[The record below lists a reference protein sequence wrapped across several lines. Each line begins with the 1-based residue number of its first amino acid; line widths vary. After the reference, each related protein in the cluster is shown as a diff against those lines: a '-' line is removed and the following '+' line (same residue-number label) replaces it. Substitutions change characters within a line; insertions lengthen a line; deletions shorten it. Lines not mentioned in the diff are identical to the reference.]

1 MVKEDCST
9 SLIMKLRLEGVVV
22 THVEHVAEQS
32 SRGKSKLVKQ
42 EYSQD
47 VRNRKK
53 ARVARGSWAHE
64 PKQSAMRYR

>member
-1 MVKEDCST
+1 MVKEDCSA

-47 VRNRKK
+47 VRGTERRLGWPEGHGHMSPS
-53 ARVARGSWAHE
+53 RVL
-64 PKQSAMRYR
+64 